1 MLNLFKGDCTLRI
14 SVPLCPCFH
23 SIVVRAFMKIGLLGA
38 GHLGKIH
45 LKCILATTCWELA
58 GFYDPD
64 DEQAERV
71 AAQFGIRRF
80 DTIAQLL
87 AEVDAVDVVTPTPV
101 HYRMAEQ
108 AIRAGKHVF
117 IEKPVTETVSEG
129 RRLMKLL
136 EKHPVK
142 VQVGHVE
149 RFNPAILALKDMPLD
164 PMFIESH
171 RLHAFQP
178 RGTDVSVILDLMIH
192 DLDLVLHLVKAPV
205 TKVSAGGVAVLSK
218 TPDIAN
224 ARIEFANGA
233 IANLTASRISM
244 KQMRKMRLFQPDHY
258 ISLDFLEKNAQ
269 IVRLF
274 EPNDPSLPPV
284 DNLMEFDTNAGK
296 KWLQLSMPETEA
308 VNAIQLEL
316 ETFHESIVQDST
328 PVVSLQDGF
337 RALTLAHRILKEME
351 RRMEQAKI

>member
-1 MLNLFKGDCTLRI
+1 
-14 SVPLCPCFH
+14 
-23 SIVVRAFMKIGLLGA
+23 MKIGLLAA

-45 LKCILATTCWELA
+45 LKCILATSCWELA

-64 DEQAERV
+64 DQHAESAV
-71 AAQFGIRRF
+71 AQFGIRRF
-80 DTIAQLL
+80 ETIEQLL
-87 AEVDAVDVVTPTPV
+87 AAVDAVDVVTPTPV

-117 IEKPVTETVSEG
+117 IEKPVTETVAEG
-129 RRLMKLL
+129 RRLLKLL
-136 EKHPVK
+136 KKHPVK

-149 RFNPAILALKDMPLD
+149 RFNPAFLALKDMPLN

-192 DLDLVLHLVKAPV
+192 DLDLVLHLVQSPV
-205 TKVSAGGVAVLSK
+205 KKVSAGGVAVLSK

-233 IANLTASRISM
+233 IANLTASRISL

-258 ISLDFLEKNAQ
+258 ISLDFFEKNAQ

-274 EPNDPSLPPV
+274 EPNDPGLPPI
-284 DNLMEFDTNAGK
+284 DNLMEFETNAGK
-296 KWLQLSMPETEA
+296 KWLQLSMPETAA

-316 ETFHESIVQDST
+316 ETFYESIAQDT
-328 PVVSLQDGF
+328 IPIVSLEDGLQ
-337 RALTLAHRILKEME
+337 ALTLAHRILKEME
-351 RRMEQAKI
+351 RRMEKVRK